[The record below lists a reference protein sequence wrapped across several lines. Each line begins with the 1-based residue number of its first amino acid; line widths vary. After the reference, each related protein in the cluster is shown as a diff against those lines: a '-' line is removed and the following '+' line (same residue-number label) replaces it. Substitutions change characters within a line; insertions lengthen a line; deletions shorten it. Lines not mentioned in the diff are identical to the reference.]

1 MLEKAAEELDRMIYK
16 VKNATKGGLLPY
28 NIYSGLRFGEY
39 YILLN
44 KKFINQGLK
53 ISTKDF
59 SVLTI
64 KGDISQSLLGDFR
77 LSYIIESDDKNLNIS
92 YTHDEEFKESIYVTI
107 NNGLSSLTSSFKI
120 VGEII
125 KIDKLNEAI
134 DNLNL
139 LHKKI
144 NELQHL
150 FIIYLKHL
158 DQRILKMIL
167 PDTIINYC
175 GFEYR
180 FIKYLKGKLYCMRG
194 KESFALH
201 IGDLHNIYDEDP
213 NLRKRIEKN

>member
-1 MLEKAAEELDRMIYK
+1 MLEKAAKDLDRMINK
-16 VKNATKGGLLPY
+16 VKDATKGGLLPY
-28 NIYSGLRFGEY
+28 NIYSSLRFGEY

-44 KKFINQGLK
+44 KRFINRNIK
-53 ISTKDF
+53 ISTKDSF
-59 SVLTI
+59 VLTI
-64 KGDISQSLLGDFR
+64 QGDIAQSLLGDFR
-77 LSYIIESDDKNLNIS
+77 LSYIIESDGKKLNIS

-107 NNGLSSLTSSFKI
+107 NKGLSSLTSSFKM
-120 VGEII
+120 VGEIT

-134 DNLNL
+134 NNLNL

-144 NELQHL
+144 NELQHIFL
-150 FIIYLKHL
+150 IYLEYL
-158 DQRILKMIL
+158 DQRILKTML
-167 PDTIINYC
+167 LDTIINYC